1 VFAAEDMLSR
11 YKMLM
16 IFLAVLA
23 AVALGDRFFS
33 SKGSIEQALPPE
45 PTNNSNI
52 SDAVA
57 SEASPSSN
65 GGGEDPDQVVAT
77 VRSEIELDSAQI
89 ELDEATLKS
98 LEQSVV
104 SQALEAARG
113 LVKSS
118 QASAAMDFVPS
129 SKSRLLSIG
138 GQNLGIVEAT
148 LTPATKRDA
157 ESATGSGAGVPVTP
171 IANVYFTRVYGV
183 VNESFVSVACIR
195 PSGKLVSILS
205 GGCGEKLSE
214 VFGVELIP

>member
-1 VFAAEDMLSR
+1 MFAAEDMLSR

-33 SKGSIEQALPPE
+33 SKGSVDEALPPE

-52 SDAVA
+52 SDALA
-57 SEASPSSN
+57 SKASPSSN
-65 GGGEDPDQVVAT
+65 GNGEDPDEVVAT

-118 QASAAMDFVPS
+118 QSSAAMDFVPS

-138 GQNLGIVEAT
+138 GQDLGIVEAT

-171 IANVYFTRVYGV
+171 IAHVYFTRVYGV

-195 PSGKLVSILS
+195 PSGKPVSILS